1 MNSVLVKVLGIC
13 ALSMPGFGFA
23 SEQNENPS
31 EYFQDYLKIQDHKP
45 GVIAG
50 MCGAYAVVVKNRP
63 LFFRAHA
70 AADAEGGDAAID
82 EFTNMANGLSEQA
95 FGYRD
100 AGDLKKFQFNNDF
113 LKCACLH
120 IKAL

>member
-1 MNSVLVKVLGIC
+1 MNSFIIKT
-13 ALSMPGFGFA
+13 LSVFAFSMSGFGFA

-31 EYFQDYLKIQDHKP
+31 EYFQYYLNIQNHKP

-100 AGDLKKFQFNNDF
+100 SGDLKKFQFNNDF

-120 IKAL
+120 IKVL